1 MGKKKKHPIRTGIL
15 IVFVLLLLIGGL
27 GSRGSKSEPAK
38 VAEEPAVTPVEEV
51 AEEPQEQTAPAEEPA
66 EAPVAET
73 PAEEP
78 AEAPAETETPADGM
92 SPELKDFLDSYEA
105 FMDEYCAFM
114 ESYDSSDAAALLK
127 YSSLMA
133 KYAEF
138 AKKADEWNSRA
149 MNDAE
154 TLYYVQVMNR
164 VNEKLL
170 KVSAGM

>member
-15 IVFVLLLLIGGL
+15 VVFVLLLLIGGL

-38 VAEEPAVTPVEEV
+38 VAEEPTVTPAEEV
-51 AEEPQEQTAPAEEPA
+51 AEEPAEATQEEVTPAEAPAEEPA
-66 EAPVAET
+66 AET

-78 AEAPAETETPADGM
+78 AETEAPTDGI
-92 SPELKDFLDSYEA
+92 SPELKDFLNSSEA
-105 FMDEYCAFM
+105 FRDEYCAFM

>member
-1 MGKKKKHPIRTGIL
+1 
-15 IVFVLLLLIGGL
+15 
-27 GSRGSKSEPAK
+27 
-38 VAEEPAVTPVEEV
+38 
-51 AEEPQEQTAPAEEPA
+51 
-66 EAPVAET
+66 
-73 PAEEP
+73 
-78 AEAPAETETPADGM
+78 
-92 SPELKDFLDSYEA
+92 
-105 FMDEYCAFM
+105 MDEYCAFM